1 LPAEAGISRR
11 SSLQIDEFDKEI
23 HDLIADLLHDRRVR
37 VPVREPHIHWLVQV
51 QHISLID
58 PGADTV
64 AGRET
69 MNSLVVVLFLAT
81 LMGPFSVKTPNIEE
95 DPGPPFIQR
104 IRGAV
109 LLVFLDNN

>member
-11 SSLQIDEFDKEI
+11 SSLQIDELDEEI
-23 HDLIADLLHDRRVR
+23 HDIIADLLHYRSVR
-37 VPVREPHIHWLVQV
+37 VPVREPHIHWLVIL

-58 PGADTV
+58 QGAETV

-69 MNSLVVVLFLAT
+69 MNSLVVVQFLAT
-81 LMGPFSVKTPNIEE
+81 LMGPFSVKRPNIEE
-95 DPGPPFIQR
+95 DLGPPFNQR

-109 LLVFLDNN
+109 LLVFLNNQ